1 VTQQLIPFLFA
12 LAGGALGALL
22 GHLWARKGV
31 TAIQAETT
39 RVSTELLRSEAR
51 IREQVRII
59 TRMQGE
65 QATVAGVIR
74 QLPDVVRELNRSDL
88 ESQAIPSLL
97 FSMTQ
102 DIFQPEQILLYLVR
116 NPGDEEEPA
125 DQLYLRHHRGLGDPA
140 AVRRVRVGEGKIG
153 WVAENKVEMLVEDWL
168 NQTRT
173 EGRSVPENHPALR
186 LDMIGPLVH
195 YGDAG
200 AVLLGVLCVGL
211 PHSTSRP
218 RDEKRLL
225 QLITGLGSIALMNAK
240 RVDELR
246 AKANHDGLTG
256 LLNKRHFMEELGNLI
271 HKAELENQ
279 PLGIFI
285 FDIDHFK
292 KYNDTNGHLQGDDLL
307 KTMAKVVKRNLKG
320 GDLASRYGGEEF
332 LVAMPHTDKNGAM
345 AAARRIQE
353 AIASHPFPQADKQ
366 PLGKVTISG
375 GVAAFPVDGTDSGD
389 LIRGADRSLYDA
401 KRGGRNRVLP
411 YRGVE
416 IGDTSAG
423 ERHEVAAS
431 ATDPASDR

>member
-1 VTQQLIPFLFA
+1 VTQNLIPILFV
-12 LAGGALGALL
+12 LAGGALGVLL
-22 GHLWARKGV
+22 GNLWARKGV
-31 TAIQAETT
+31 TALQSEIT
-39 RVSTELLRSEAR
+39 RVSHELLRSEATT
-51 IREQVRII
+51 REQTRII
-59 TRMQGE
+59 GRMQGE

-74 QLPDVVRELNRSDL
+74 QLPDVVRDLNRSDL

-125 DQLYLRHHRGLGDPA
+125 DELYLRHHRGLGDPA

-153 WVAENKVEMLVEDWL
+153 WVAENKVEMLAEDWL

-173 EGRSVPENHPALR
+173 EGRSVPDNHPAVR

-195 YGDAG
+195 YGDEG
-200 AVLLGVLCVGL
+200 AVLLGALCVGL
-211 PHSTSRP
+211 PHSSSRP

-225 QLITGLGSIALMNAK
+225 QLITGLGSIALMNAR
-240 RVDELR
+240 RVAELR

-256 LLNKRHFMEELGNLI
+256 LLNKRHFMEELGKLI
-271 HKAELENQ
+271 HRAEIENQ

-307 KTMAKVVKRNLKG
+307 KTMANVVKRNLKG

-332 LVAMPHTDKNGAM
+332 LVAMPQTDKDGAM

-353 AIASHPFPQADKQ
+353 AIASHPFPRGHKQ

-375 GVAAFPVDGTDSGD
+375 GVSPDCRSPARPRRASR
-389 LIRGADRSLYDA
+389 RGSR
-401 KRGGRNRVLP
+401 
-411 YRGVE
+411 
-416 IGDTSAG
+416 
-423 ERHEVAAS
+423 
-431 ATDPASDR
+431 

>member
-1 VTQQLIPFLFA
+1 VTQQLISILFVVGGCAVGVFL
-12 LAGGALGALL
+12 GYQ
-22 GHLWARKGV
+22 WARRGLD
-31 TAIQAETT
+31 ALQ
-39 RVSTELLRSEAR
+39 SELSRLSMQLERSDVAT
-51 IREQVRII
+51 REQMRVIG
-59 TRMQGE
+59 RMQGE

-74 QLPDVVRELNRSDL
+74 QLPDVVRDLNRSDL

-116 NPGDEEEPA
+116 NPGDDEEPA
-125 DQLYLRHHRGLGDPA
+125 DELYLRHHRGLGDPA

-153 WVAENKVEMLVEDWL
+153 WVAEHKVEMLAEDWG

-173 EGRSVPENHPALR
+173 EGRFVSENHPALR

-211 PHSTSRP
+211 PRGATRP

-225 QLITGLGSIALMNAK
+225 QLITGLGSIALMNSR
-240 RVDELR
+240 RVAELR

-256 LLNKRHFMEELGNLI
+256 LLNKRHFMEELGKLI
-271 HKAELENQ
+271 HKAEIENQ
-279 PLGIFI
+279 PVGIFI

-307 KTMAKVVKRNLKG
+307 KTMAKLVTRNLKG

-332 LVAMPHTDKNGAM
+332 LIAMPQTDKSGAL
-345 AAARRIQE
+345 AAAQRIQE
-353 AIASHPFPQADKQ
+353 AIASHPFPQRERQ

-375 GVAAFPVDGTDSGD
+375 GVAVFPADGIDSGD
-389 LIRGADRSLYDA
+389 LIRRADRSLYDA
-401 KRGGRNRVLP
+401 KRSGRNRVLP

-416 IGDTSAG
+416 IGDTASIQGSQPVATGAG
-423 ERHEVAAS
+423 P
-431 ATDPASDR
+431 ATDR